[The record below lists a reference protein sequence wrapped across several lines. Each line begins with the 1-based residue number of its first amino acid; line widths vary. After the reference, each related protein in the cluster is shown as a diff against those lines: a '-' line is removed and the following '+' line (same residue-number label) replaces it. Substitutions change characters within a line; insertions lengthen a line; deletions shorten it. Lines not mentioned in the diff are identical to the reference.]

1 MGERPRCGQ
10 LSTVRFPGT
19 PILGVGPPSGQI
31 STSTP
36 GPNTSFLHSVRCSVR
51 MALQHHLAVA
61 ELLAQWEASVWGHMA
76 APRVRDPPPFPRCEL
91 PGLGLPPLLCGPC
104 QACVCLHPLP
114 AVRSRG
120 LSFISCVPHLHGC
133 WPPGRLAHCSSR
145 GSAVM
150 DRDWF
155 PGSPVLLETPRHEHT
170 GSSVPEL
177 PPVSATFCCGVLL
190 GPPKSSG
197 APSPLRMELLHGGTS
212 ASGPRL
218 SFSLVLCWGI
228 EGVLKWGLSLEG
240 GAPAPVVSALSRGCR
255 YPGPVVPP
263 PDLVLSSLDLSCSP
277 LEGLRPH
284 LPRLGLLSPW
294 HLASDSCRTSCCQS
308 VPLLGVSPPH

>member
-1 MGERPRCGQ
+1 
-10 LSTVRFPGT
+10 
-19 PILGVGPPSGQI
+19 
-31 STSTP
+31 
-36 GPNTSFLHSVRCSVR
+36 
-51 MALQHHLAVA
+51 MALQHHLPVA
-61 ELLAQWEASVWGHMA
+61 EPLAQWEASAWGHVT
-76 APRVRDPPPFPRCEL
+76 APRVRDPPPLPAVSAPRTRPSTPPVWSL
-91 PGLGLPPLLCGPC
+91 PGLCVTASSSLRSDLRGSPSSVVSLVYMAAGPSG
-104 QACVCLHPLP
+104 H
-114 AVRSRG
+114 
-120 LSFISCVPHLHGC
+120 
-133 WPPGRLAHCSSR
+133 LAHCSSR
-145 GSAVM
+145 GSALV

-155 PGSPVLLETPRHEHT
+155 PGSPVLLETPRHEHA

-255 YPGPVVPP
+255 YPGPVAPP

-294 HLASDSCRTSCCQS
+294 HLASGSCRTSCCQS